1 MADPFATATDLA
13 DRWRPL
19 SPAEAARAEVLLG
32 DASAI
37 IRTLSPGIDAKI
49 ADDLL
54 DPGVPKA
61 IACAMVKRVMQG
73 PSDLD
78 GVSQTQQTAGPFSQG
93 VSFANPTGDLYL
105 TKTEKQRL
113 GIGVQRAANI
123 DLLSYLDLPAEAT
136 TP

>member
-1 MADPFATATDLA
+1 MAEPFATPDDLA

-19 SPAEAARAEVLLG
+19 SEAEQARAAVLLS

-49 ADDLL
+49 ANDLL
-54 DPGVPKA
+54 DPDVPRA
-61 IACAMVKRVMQG
+61 IVCAMVKRVMQG

-78 GVSQTQQTAGPFSQG
+78 GVSQTQQTAGPFSRG
-93 VSFANPTGDLYL
+93 VSFANPSGDLYL

-113 GIGVQRAANI
+113 GIGAQRAANI
-123 DLLSYLDLPAEAT
+123 DLLSYLDPPAEAT